1 MNEEFEDDD
10 WTRGRVPSF
19 DQEESDKSITS
30 ELLVANLQVDQQ
42 RRTRLPF
49 HLLLLPLFP
58 FLLLFFFF
66 ALSSHFRTLPL
77 PDNRLSEERKKIKRN
92 EEEANTK
99 WSIVVR
105 EIVTSVLSSF

>member
-1 MNEEFEDDD
+1 MTKWRQF
-10 WTRGRVPSF
+10 S
-19 DQEESDKSITS
+19 KSAFITVTFLAVNWPW
-30 ELLVANLQVDQQ
+30 LLVANLQVDQQ
-42 RRTRLPF
+42 RRTQLPF

-58 FLLLFFFF
+58 FLLFFFFFFF